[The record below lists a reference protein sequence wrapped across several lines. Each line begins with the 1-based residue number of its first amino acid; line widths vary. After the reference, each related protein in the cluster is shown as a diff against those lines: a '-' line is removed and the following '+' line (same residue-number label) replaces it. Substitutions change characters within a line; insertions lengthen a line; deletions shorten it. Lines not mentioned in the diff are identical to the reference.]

1 MACPFACPLLFVS
14 ATLTSLNATRLM
26 EYCISAMS
34 YTVALMEEFSYAAS
48 EKNKIVI
55 LCGDYYDCFSKAL
68 CPTLIVTR
76 VINSY

>member
-1 MACPFACPLLFVS
+1 
-14 ATLTSLNATRLM
+14 M